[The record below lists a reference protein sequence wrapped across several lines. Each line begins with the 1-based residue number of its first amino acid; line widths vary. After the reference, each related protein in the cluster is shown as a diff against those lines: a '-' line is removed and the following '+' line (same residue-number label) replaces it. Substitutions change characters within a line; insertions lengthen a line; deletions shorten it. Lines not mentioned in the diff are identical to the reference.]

1 MSFRLQ
7 RVDAP
12 YQPPVLLRRLLQSA
26 LDSLVHPAQQRQ
38 ELAVQP
44 THVSLAYLYSPLI
57 QHLLD
62 LDELLML
69 VFVLPA
75 YERQHIQP
83 IRALG

>member
-1 MSFRLQ
+1 MANASS
-7 RVDAP
+7 
-12 YQPPVLLRRLLQSA
+12 PP
-26 LDSLVHPAQQRQ
+26 
-38 ELAVQP
+38 
-44 THVSLAYLYSPLI
+44 I